1 LRRHLLLVREIL
13 LLLMQL
19 VLVKCLLRPHVQA
32 ATNQRVGVDVVD
44 HIAVDPLDKLMRRQS
59 IQHDLAFGRI
69 RGPHDK
75 TGGREVILVLSHDL
89 LLGLTARERTH
100 AEQRARHD
108 YEFRNPFRIH
118 LSLPKAAIEISCALY
133 FECDKLAQHGT
144 LVKPNALFS
153 TRLLERIS
161 RKYGFPSAKEE

>member
-19 VLVKCLLRPHVQA
+19 VLVKRLLRPDVQA

-44 HIAVDPLDKLMRRQS
+44 HIAVDALDKLMRRQS
-59 IQHDLAFGRI
+59 IQHGLAFGRV

-75 TGGREVILVLSHDL
+75 TSGREVIFVLSHDL
-89 LLGLTARERTH
+89 LLGLTGRERTH
-100 AEQRARHD
+100 AEQHAGHD
-108 YEFRNPFRIH
+108 CEFRNPYRIH
-118 LSLPKAAIEISCALY
+118 LPPPKTVIELDCAPV
-133 FECDKLAQHGT
+133 FESDKLAQEGT

-153 TRLLERIS
+153 ARLPERIS
-161 RKYGFPSAKEE
+161 REYGLPSAKKE